1 MDGACSSTSVSAPAE
16 ETQGLAHAALT
27 ARTEFLETKNKSLTQ
42 QLALPKIPFR
52 LADSEHNDVLIRFYA
67 GFPSYEI
74 LLFFMNFLG
83 QPYIDCSTGVVRELQ
98 NITKRNWIHLI
109 NFFLL

>member
-27 ARTEFLETKNKSLTQ
+27 ARTEFLETKNKSVTQ
-42 QLALPKIPFR
+42 QLALPKVPFR
-52 LADSEHNDVLIRFYA
+52 LADIEHNDVLIRFYT

-74 LLFFMNFLG
+74 FLFFMNFLG
-83 QPYIDCSTGVVRELQ
+83 WPYGHTQTAVLG
-98 NITKRNWIHLI
+98 
-109 NFFLL
+109 